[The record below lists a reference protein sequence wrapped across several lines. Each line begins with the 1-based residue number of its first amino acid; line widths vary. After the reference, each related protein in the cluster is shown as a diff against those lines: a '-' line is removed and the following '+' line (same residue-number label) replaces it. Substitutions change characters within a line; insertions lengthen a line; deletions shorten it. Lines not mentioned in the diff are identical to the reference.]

1 MNGMIKNVLVLTL
14 ITIVAGGALGYVYD
28 ITKEPITKQE
38 ELAKAKAYQSV
49 FREAA
54 SFEETDSLSS
64 DLQNAQEYLE
74 HAGYPNE
81 SILEVLEAKDAS
93 GSLAGYVLSVVTHE
107 GYGGDITISM
117 GIGSDGTVKGVEIL
131 SISETAGLGMK
142 ATEDEFKKQFA
153 DKKVAKFVYSKTEVK
168 EEFEIHALSG
178 ATITTNAVTNAVN
191 AGLAYYQA
199 SPACSKNQEGG
210 DTNEQDY

>member
-107 GYGGDITISM
+107 GYGGDITRKKKLLEKQKRGKKRM
-117 GIGSDGTVKGVEIL
+117 RQIGSVEMPQEAFL
-131 SISETAGLGMK
+131 SVLK
-142 ATEDEFKKQFA
+142 LDDE
-153 DKKVAKFVYSKTEVK
+153 
-168 EEFEIHALSG
+168 
-178 ATITTNAVTNAVN
+178 
-191 AGLAYYQA
+191 
-199 SPACSKNQEGG
+199 
-210 DTNEQDY
+210 